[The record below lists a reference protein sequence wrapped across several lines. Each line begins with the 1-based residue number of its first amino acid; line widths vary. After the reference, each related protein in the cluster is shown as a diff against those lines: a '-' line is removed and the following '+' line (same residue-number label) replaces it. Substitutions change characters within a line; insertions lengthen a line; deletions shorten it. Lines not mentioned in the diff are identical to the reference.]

1 MDGSANSSPRARPD
15 RAEGGSTI
23 AFNGYLTMAE
33 ITTLV
38 DAANASNL
46 VSVPRALLL
55 DGIPSSFVNTA
66 LPTDPSPLV
75 QFQLDLAKTNRVERL
90 ADGIVP
96 VVVLLQNAAFQL
108 KLRGAPETA
117 VFERTVNRIG
127 NVTSGVPPLPDPTT
141 LDEVVQKERI
151 IGVDDSV
158 DLVFL
163 KGGLEIARAV
173 ALITVPRFENG
184 NQIMV
189 GGGPWLMRG
198 TAWLV
203 APKLAL
209 TNHHVI
215 NSRLDGEAPASD
227 ADFERQAL
235 GASVRFDFD
244 AMDADGS
251 RTTVARLVAKS
262 TSLDYALIE
271 LADDLQ
277 RPIPT
282 INKDKVVVDA
292 TTRMAVNIVQHPRGE
307 YKRVAVRN
315 NLVSAADNDTVRY
328 FTDTDQGSS
337 GSPVCDDRWRVV
349 ALHRGA
355 RRVDGVQF
363 QGKAEA
369 FVNFGSQIQS
379 VLADVTAA
387 DAVAAAVIDTAQP
400 D

>member
-1 MDGSANSSPRARPD
+1 
-15 RAEGGSTI
+15 
-23 AFNGYLTMAE
+23 MAE